1 MNLEKSLNNSKNYP
15 ATNKT
20 KNGTWAELFWG
31 AVPDGLCCTDG
42 CRLFILRRPEWPK
55 ATETEPF
62 TDKQQALRGSAAQY
76 ILGRCGVTVACCV
89 LTTPVWVCRSETRER
104 STRLNKCGWPISMA
118 TIFNAGPQT
127 LWPRVISRSV
137 ATPFLKSRSPC
148 QDLLDY
154 GVTVKATGWLGSRTH
169 GQSQP
174 ARQTSL
180 PCSRVRS
187 VHEWASVSPKHVDK
201 VYRKSLS
208 QCREQSELH
217 VKSAHSL
224 VLDRLPLCCCLV
236 FNWGKSTQK
245 KNLYFVI

>member
-1 MNLEKSLNNSKNYP
+1 MGAGCLCCDRLTDLKPLRLSCLQTNNKPFVDLPLSI
-15 ATNKT
+15 
-20 KNGTWAELFWG
+20 FWG
-31 AVPDGLCCTDG
+31 DVRWL
-42 CRLFILRRPEWPK
+42 W
-55 ATETEPF
+55 
-62 TDKQQALRGSAAQY
+62 
-76 ILGRCGVTVACCV
+76 RCYV
-89 LTTPVWVCRSETRER
+89 LTTPVWVCKSETRER

-118 TIFNAGPQT
+118 PIFNAAPQT

-174 ARQTSL
+174 AQQTSL
-180 PCSRVRS
+180 PCSRVHS

-208 QCREQSELH
+208 HCREQSQLH

-224 VLDRLPLCCCLV
+224 ALDRLPLCFCLV
-236 FNWGKSTQK
+236 FNWGKVHK
-245 KNLYFVI
+245 KRTCTLLYNKHNKWSVWL